1 MELMFSKNTQAKC
14 FEIIFSGSFLR
25 KENIIHL
32 LNQIKNV
39 EKDKNINHILLLSNS
54 ESFCIGHDI
63 ESLMKYDL
71 TEAKI
76 YASLGQE
83 LIKSMRNSKKIFIT
97 ATNGKV
103 LGPGFEIA
111 IASDIVFATKDSV
124 FGFPETDY
132 GILPAFGGT
141 SLASRKIHENF
152 VKYLTITGE
161 EIPVDELQC
170 RGIIS
175 KVFETKD
182 EMINHIYNI
191 MENLNKKSIF
201 ALGLAKETINN
212 GIEIDLDRA
221 LLLEQNAFSVAFSS
235 YDKQEGMLAFIEKRE
250 PVFKN
255 RWEDYED
262 IF

>member
-1 MELMFSKNTQAKC
+1 MELSFNLDKNIKC
-14 FEIIFSGSFLR
+14 LEIRFSGGTLT
-25 KENIIHL
+25 KDNIISMIK
-32 LNQIKNV
+32 QIKSIEN
-39 EKDKNINHILLLSNS
+39 DRDINHILITSTK
-54 ESFCIGHDI
+54 EHFCIGHDI
-63 ESLMKYDL
+63 ESIIKYDL
-71 TEAKI
+71 TESKI

-111 IASDIVFATKDSV
+111 IASDIVFATNDSV
-124 FGFPETDY
+124 FGFPETDF

-161 EIPVDELQC
+161 EIPVDELFC
-170 RGIIS
+170 RGVIS
-175 KVFETKD
+175 KIFDTKS
-182 EMINHIYNI
+182 EMLQHIHNI
-191 MENLNKKSIF
+191 MDSLNKKSIF

-212 GIEIDLDRA
+212 GIEIDLDKA

-262 IF
+262 MF